1 MDRERDRG
9 VADDLIEDARKQI
22 RGEGSKERPGQDTD
36 LPGTDHG
43 VEKPKD

>member
-22 RGEGSKERPGQDTD
+22 GGEESKEQPDEGKDQLGEGVD
-36 LPGTDHG
+36 
-43 VEKPKD
+43 KPKD

>member
-22 RGEGSKERPGQDTD
+22 GGDAVKEQPGQSTD
-36 LPGTDHG
+36 RQGGEDA
-43 VEKPKD
+43 EKPKD

>member
-22 RGEGSKERPGQDTD
+22 GGEEAKEQPDQSTDRPEGED
-36 LPGTDHG
+36 
-43 VEKPKD
+43 VEKPKN